1 MMRLAPQLS
10 LWASFLGR
18 LLFTT
23 IWTGFFGVF
32 SFLIWRHRAETP
44 WFIFAVLGFFD
55 LVAVGMLWDVVVRFW
70 RTLKHR
76 EPTVE
81 IDQPSLVYGGSAQ
94 LRVTEP
100 HPESVAE
107 MSVRLVCEQVIT
119 TKTENRVQQFVK
131 RCHDSELLRL
141 SPDGPDPLHRMLSIR
156 LPDQPPERDVSWK
169 IVVGTTLRQ
178 GGMIEHVFPLQVQP
192 R

>member
-1 MMRLAPQLS
+1 MRLKPHPS
-10 LWASFLGR
+10 PWASFLGR

-23 IWTGFFGVF
+23 IWCGFCVVF
-32 SFLIWRHRAETP
+32 SIMIWRHPEETP
-44 WFIFAVLGFFD
+44 WFIFGVIGLFD
-55 LVAVGMLWDVVVRFW
+55 LIAFGMLWDVVVRFW
-70 RTLKHR
+70 RALKHR
-76 EPTVE
+76 EPVVE

-107 MSVRLVCEQVIT
+107 LSVWLVGEQRIT
-119 TKTENRVQQFVK
+119 TRTGNTVQQSVS
-131 RCHDSELLRL
+131 RCHDQELLRL
-141 SPDGPDPLHRMLSIR
+141 SPATPDPLHRTLSLR
-156 LPDQPPERDVSWK
+156 MPDQPPEQDVSWK

-178 GGMIEHVFPLQVQP
+178 GGTIVHSFPLRVEP